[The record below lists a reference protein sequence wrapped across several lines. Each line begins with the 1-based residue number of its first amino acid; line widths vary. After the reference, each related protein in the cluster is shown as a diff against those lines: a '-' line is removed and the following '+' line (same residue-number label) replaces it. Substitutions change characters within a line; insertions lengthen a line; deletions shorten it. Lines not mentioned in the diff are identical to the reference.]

1 MIRRSVN
8 ASPRIPRR
16 AFPLSIGLK
25 STHPSMAI
33 TLQLQAILVQ
43 PKLFA
48 LQGSPR
54 TESGSK
60 LSLAA
65 RSSPVP
71 ANLLGKP
78 ATNQHPEETLPSGS
92 CRWQHPADRA
102 SHYAF
107 RRSSFNYRCDPNSS
121 NFTQGFPGQYKPSCP
136 EIHARCVPSSRPAN
150 QTSETEAL

>member
-33 TLQLQAILVQ
+33 TLQLQTPSTAKTLRLAREPPDRIGVETFSCRQ
-43 PKLFA
+43 VFA
-48 LQGSPR
+48 R
-54 TESGSK
+54 
-60 LSLAA
+60 A
-65 RSSPVP
+65 